1 MSEGRGPLKIRG
13 FTLPAWLPVALVAV
27 AVAVA
32 AGLSVYSFHA
42 NRAISGFED
51 RSYELEILQTEN
63 AAKEIQVAAL
73 TERLAALEG
82 QVGELS
88 GRDRDLTLLT
98 RDFNRQ
104 LGLPEGAEL
113 AEVWPELVN
122 TVAWTWGGQKDQGG
136 VDRRSGPAGPSL
148 GSSAEVIRG
157 LHRDLDRLEEGAA
170 ASGFVLSELSTALMG
185 SRSLLAVTPIANPVP
200 GAKVS
205 SLYGYRSN
213 PFGRSLDFHAGLDLA
228 APTGT
233 SVYAPADGTVLSSDW
248 SKSGYGLMITLD
260 HGFGL
265 STRYAHLS
273 ESMVEPGQ
281 KVRRGELIARVG
293 STGRSTGPHLH
304 YETRLGETAVDP
316 LSFLQ
321 AKLEYQT
328 AFLEEKRE
336 AREAQEAAAA
346 AAAVAVS
353 EASGEAPAVPASPA
367 VTRTTRGASV
377 ASGTGGAS
385 RGKVSRSN
393 SRSRT
398 KGKSVRGSRTRRG

>member
-1 MSEGRGPLKIRG
+1 VAG
-13 FTLPAWLPVALVAV
+13 AAAVALS
-27 AVAVA
+27 
-32 AGLSVYSFHA
+32 LSVYSFHA

-63 AAKEIQVAAL
+63 AAKDLQVAAL
-73 TERLAALEG
+73 TERLSALEG

-113 AEVWPELVN
+113 AALWPELVN
-122 TVAWTWGGQKDQGG
+122 TVAWTWGGQKNQGG
-136 VDRRSGPAGPSL
+136 VDRRTGPAGTPTASP
-148 GSSAEVIRG
+148 AEVIRG

-170 ASGFVLSELSTALMG
+170 ASGFALSELSTALMG
-185 SRSLLAVTPIANPVP
+185 SRSLLAVTPYANPVP

-273 ESMVEPGQ
+273 ESLVEPGQ
-281 KVRRGELIARVG
+281 KIARGDLIAKVG

-328 AFLEEKRE
+328 AYLEEKRE
-336 AREAQEAAAA
+336 AREAQEAAT
-346 AAAVAVS
+346 AAVS
-353 EASGEAPAVPASPA
+353 DASGGPSAASASPA
-367 VTRTTRGASV
+367 AAGAGAVRGASV
-377 ASGTGGAS
+377 APSAGSPAPGTMSPSSSQSSSKAKAV
-385 RGKVSRSN
+385 RGKS
-393 SRSRT
+393 
-398 KGKSVRGSRTRRG
+398 GRG